1 MSKEILRDPGHSE
14 DNCPRVAIRMGC
26 YACGYPDSEAMYPAP
41 DFPYPL
47 SKDNKWEMGTD
58 QQAILDMDMKRAI
71 ICDLDGTLALKHK
84 DRDWYDASTCD
95 LDSINE
101 PVWVLLNMAQEYN
114 WWTNDA
120 LEIIFVSGR
129 QEKDREPTEKFLQKY
144 ALHGYPLFM
153 RQTGDFRSDVDVKR
167 ELYQENIEDK
177 YNILFVLDDR
187 NSEKYPV
194 VPMWRELGLTCFQVA
209 EGNF

>member
-26 YACGYPDSEAMYPAP
+26 YACSYPDSEAMYPAP

-84 DRDWYDASTCD
+84 DRDWYDSSTCD
-95 LDSINE
+95 LDNINK
-101 PVWVLLNMAQEYN
+101 PVQLVLNMAKFYN
-114 WWTNDA
+114 
-120 LEIIFVSGR
+120 LGSLLFEIIFVSGR
-129 QEKDREPTEKFLQKY
+129 QEKDREPTQKFLEKY
-144 ALHGYPLFM
+144 GFDEHPLFM

-177 YNILFVLDDR
+177 YDILFVLDDR

>member
-84 DRDWYDASTCD
+84 DRDWYDSSTCD
-95 LDSINE
+95 LDNINK
-101 PVWVLLNMAQEYN
+101 PVQLVLNMAKFYN
-114 WWTNDA
+114 
-120 LEIIFVSGR
+120 LGSLLFEIIFVSGR
-129 QEKDREPTEKFLQKY
+129 QEKDREPTQKFLEKY
-144 ALHGYPLFM
+144 GFDEHPLFM

-177 YNILFVLDDR
+177 YDILFVLDDR